1 MAQIAQIALDQAAA
15 RLAAET
21 GVSFTVAE
29 VARREGL
36 PLPLLLGPMA
46 QNVAADLLEKT
57 AGAQYP
63 RLHLYTEK
71 ITNSLREKFRAFSG
85 TVRLAAEVRV
95 SQDRVE
101 DLERKLLLYI
111 DAVTDVLDSHRG
123 CWSAGVIYTGG
134 YEVSLQPMKHGGKNF
149 LQTAKITFELEVSQG

>member
-1 MAQIAQIALDQAAA
+1 MAQIAQTAMTLATQ

-29 VARREGL
+29 VARREGVE
-36 PLPLLLGPMA
+36 LPLLAGPML
-46 QNVAADLLEKT
+46 QNVAAELMEKT

-71 ITNSLREKFRAFSG
+71 VTNSLREKFRAFSG

-95 SQDRVE
+95 SQDRIE
-101 DLERKLLLYI
+101 DLERKLLLYV

-134 YEVSLQPMKHGGKNF
+134 YEVSLQPMKHGGRNF
-149 LQTAKITFELEVSQG
+149 LQTAKIVFELEVSQG